1 MISSPLEYIGALC
14 FGLVVGYVTYRVLV
28 RTTDRSAITDLT
40 AVLGAV
46 GGGAV
51 TGLFDPQTELFA
63 MYAIGLA
70 VGMAVYGAI
79 YYVLNGKEATAKVL
93 AGREVTTPP
102 PPPVPSSERPL

>member
-1 MISSPLEYIGALC
+1 MNSSPLEYIGALC

-40 AVLGAV
+40 AVLAAV

-79 YYVLNGKEATAKVL
+79 FYVLNGKEATAKVL
-93 AGREVTTPP
+93 AGREVTTAP

>member
-1 MISSPLEYIGALC
+1 MNPSPLEYIGALC

-28 RTTDRSAITDLT
+28 RTTERSAITDLT
-40 AVLGAV
+40 AVIGAV
-46 GGGAV
+46 GGAAV
-51 TGLFDPQTELFA
+51 TGLFDGKTFA

-79 YYVLNGKEATAKVL
+79 YYTLNGKEATAKVL
-93 AGREVTTPP
+93 AGRDLRTAP